1 MKSASG
7 RSRIKLA
14 KAALISRLLMSYDD
28 SALVTPHNA
37 PFPTYKAAL
46 TYGLPSCYAF
56 RETVQAGGLVS
67 LGPDRVWMAKQAA
80 DYKIIRGAKPEKLP
94 IQQPDRYELHVNLTT
109 AKLLGLEIPD
119 TLLARADEL
128 IE

>member
-1 MKSASG
+1 
-7 RSRIKLA
+7 
-14 KAALISRLLMSYDD
+14 MSYDD

-37 PFPTYKAAL
+37 PFPTCKAAL

-80 DYKIIRGAKPEKLP
+80 DYKIIRGAKPENCQSNNP
-94 IQQPDRYELHVNLTT
+94 IATNCTS
-109 AKLLGLEIPD
+109 I
-119 TLLARADEL
+119 
-128 IE
+128 